1 MSRIV
6 ARETAYKLIFEYLF
20 NQNAN
25 DTTYNVLMSS
35 EDLTEDDKQYVKD
48 IYSGVVDEYE
58 DLILIVEK
66 YADKFTVDRM
76 IRSDL
81 AALLLSMY
89 EMKCRKDI
97 PNSVSINEAVELVKK
112 YSTEKSGSYVNGILS
127 SYYKELNNK

>member
-25 DTTYNVLMSS
+25 DTTYNVLLSS
-35 EDLTEDDKQYVKD
+35 EDLTEEDKQYVKD

-81 AALLLSMY
+81 AALLLSMF